1 MIDIIYS
8 VHMLKRSLVEIP
20 EELDYIF
27 KSCDNFLG
35 DMYIYKV
42 FMDDICLVLITNIPR
57 HNLSVYDKME
67 FLKVSDEIQNKN
79 KDDNNFD
86 QIHKWRSRTI
96 YFKKNYDED
105 YEYMNFFDI
114 FPSINDFS
122 LKFYFDFKHNKFMF
136 TDKKSG
142 PHFTVNQINN
152 IISVIKW
159 KKDPFVK
166 TPMIEPPIDILY

>member
-8 VHMLKRSLVEIP
+8 VNMLKRSLVDIP

-42 FMDDICLVLITNIPR
+42 FMNDIYLVLITNIPR

-96 YFKKNYDED
+96 YF
-105 YEYMNFFDI
+105 
-114 FPSINDFS
+114 
-122 LKFYFDFKHNKFMF
+122 
-136 TDKKSG
+136 
-142 PHFTVNQINN
+142 
-152 IISVIKW
+152 
-159 KKDPFVK
+159 
-166 TPMIEPPIDILY
+166 